1 MNLTAVVVGIVAN
14 QDTKLVTSVCETVYE
29 NTKTAAA
36 RVAFICVNGTSV
48 FDMDYVFKVLSKRIM
63 YVQ

>member
-1 MNLTAVVVGIVAN
+1 MNLKAFVMGVVAN
-14 QDTKLVTSVCETVYE
+14 QDTAVTSVCETVYE

-36 RVAFICVNGTSV
+36 RVAFICDNGTSV
-48 FDMDYVFKVLSKRIM
+48 FYMDYVFKVLSKRTM